1 MQHASA
7 TALNSVIVQIQ
18 GDGNSVIQG
27 LPHLELLPRKGL
39 FRRIRQEPGTGL
51 PIAQDII
58 RPFTRSIKLVGREAT
73 IDDLRTWLDGDA
85 AISVRVRTGAPGVG
99 KTRLAVELME
109 IANTAGWRAGFLTR
123 EELTRFIDQHDMSA
137 WGWPA
142 PVLAIVD
149 DAAGMAHDLKRWL
162 TALGD
167 HPVWGSSQATRNVP
181 LRLLVLEREGGAGGG
196 WWDIA
201 FGRGQEGSVL
211 SNLLD
216 PANPVRV
223 GPLAEAKQRR
233 RVFEG
238 TLAAMGSSLGLPV
251 EDGPSAF
258 DDTVMQLS
266 WGGEPLFL
274 MMAAITAGR
283 DGDWRVLRLA
293 PDELARSVAATEL
306 DRVRNIVQGRGVEV
320 AGTFVDHVVAV
331 ATLRQGLSREQAN
344 EAIAQEAEQLGY
356 MVPTGAADLSARGS

>member
-1 MQHASA
+1 MQKASP
-7 TALNSVIVQIQ
+7 TGLNSVIVQIQ

-39 FRRIRQEPGTGL
+39 FRRIRREPGTGL

-58 RPFTRSIKLVGREAT
+58 RPFTRSIELVGREAA
-73 IDDLRTWLDGDA
+73 IGDLRTWFGGDA
-85 AISVRVRTGAPGVG
+85 AISVRVLTGAPGVG

-109 IANTAGWRAGFLTR
+109 IVNTAGWRAGFLTR
-123 EELTRFIDQHDMSA
+123 EELTRFLDQHDMSA

-149 DAAGMAHDLKRWL
+149 DAAGVAHDLKRWL
-162 TALGD
+162 TALAD
-167 HPVWGSSQATRNVP
+167 HPVWGSSQAAPNVP

-233 RVFEG
+233 RVFEATFG
-238 TLAAMGSSLGLPV
+238 VVRVSVRRGRAACARRRRC
-251 EDGPSAF
+251 GPWRGRRR
-258 DDTVMQLS
+258 TV
-266 WGGEPLFL
+266 
-274 MMAAITAGR
+274 R
-283 DGDWRVLRLA
+283 
-293 PDELARSVAATEL
+293 
-306 DRVRNIVQGRGVEV
+306 
-320 AGTFVDHVVAV
+320 
-331 ATLRQGLSREQAN
+331 
-344 EAIAQEAEQLGY
+344 
-356 MVPTGAADLSARGS
+356 SARCG